1 MAEHRLNYERML
13 RNALRDVVRQALLEV
28 AEQGL
33 PGEHHLYIVF
43 RTDHPG
49 VELPPPLLQ
58 QYPEEMTIVLQMQFW
73 DLLVERDSFAITL
86 RFNGMPR
93 RLIVPFEAV
102 IGFADPSVNLALEFD
117 AVLPPGPEGVKA
129 DENPFSQARPP
140 ASSEAALSDGSAP
153 DTDGDDPGEQT
164 GGKVVDFRSYRK
176 K

>member
-13 RNALRDVVRQALLEV
+13 RNALRDVVRQALTEV

-49 VELPPPLLQ
+49 VELPSPLRQ

-117 AVLPPGPEGVKA
+117 AVLPPGPGGARAE
-129 DENPFSQARPP
+129 DTPFSKGRPP
-140 ASSEAALSDGSAP
+140 ADIESGADSGDPG
-153 DTDGDDPGEQT
+153 TDDDDPSEQT
-164 GGKVVDFRSYRK
+164 GGKVVDFRNYRK